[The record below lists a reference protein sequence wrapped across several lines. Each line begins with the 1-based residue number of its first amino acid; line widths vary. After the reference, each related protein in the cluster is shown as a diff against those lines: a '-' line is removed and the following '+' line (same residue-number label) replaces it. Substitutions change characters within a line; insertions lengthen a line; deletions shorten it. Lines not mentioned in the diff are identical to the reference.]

1 MLMLATGIFMG
12 FFPSVIFIMWTVW
25 SEDARWDKYTQELK
39 EEKQKFKQNAI
50 NAASQYHECKERC
63 SKLEIEYDVLKVKY
77 ERLLKEGI

>member
-1 MLMLATGIFMG
+1 MLATGIFIG
-12 FFPSVIFIMWTVW
+12 IFPSTLFIMWMVG
-25 SEDARWDKYTQELK
+25 SEDARWNKYTQELK
-39 EEKQKFKQNAI
+39 EDNQKFKQNAI